1 VNAPFVESGR
11 IRAIGE
17 YRSVR
22 TMLRVIRSAV
32 EEGADWRA
40 LLDALRGQ
48 TQAIWGA
55 LPEVEKRRFL
65 RHLRPYWDIHRHRI
79 PQESHQVLRSLITSG
94 RLMVQ
99 KRRYR
104 SICAQGAG
112 FVVESSSRDLVC
124 RDEFDAVFDCR
135 GLWTD
140 LLKSGNSLV
149 QSIIDEG
156 LGMPD
161 TLHLGFCCADSGR
174 VINVSG
180 DDKPALYTL
189 GSLRRGELW
198 ETTAAREIR
207 IQAATIA
214 WAIVRE

>member
-1 VNAPFVESGR
+1 MNDKLSFLNEERGESAQAKLPQTTSISDVRHFEAPYKS
-11 IRAIGE
+11 
-17 YRSVR
+17 
-22 TMLRVIRSAV
+22 
-32 EEGADWRA
+32 
-40 LLDALRGQ
+40 
-48 TQAIWGA
+48 
-55 LPEVEKRRFL
+55 
-65 RHLRPYWDIHRHRI
+65 
-79 PQESHQVLRSLITSG
+79 SLTAHYSE

-214 WAIVRE
+214 GAIVRE